1 MSAQPAS
8 AEPNLVGAVL
18 TRKYRLLR
26 LIGSGGMGAV
36 YAAES
41 LADGQKYAVKV
52 LHHEFLTDEG
62 VLGRFLDEGRTIQR
76 LVHPNILRVTDTLQ
90 AEDGTPFLVMELL
103 EGVPLSAYTQ
113 NGGHMAVL
121 QAQTILQGMLAA
133 LGAAHGQGI
142 VHRDLKPENVFL
154 ARDRAGQFQVKL
166 LDFGIA
172 KVMDAAGGIGSKT
185 KTGMLLGTPAYMSPE
200 QIKNSKDVDA
210 RSDLF
215 SAGVMFYEMITGHPA
230 FPAPTEFAKLTAVLT
245 HEPVPVDRI
254 DPHFAPL
261 VPFVA
266 RALHKDR
273 NVRFQ
278 SAGEMAHALAVAVG
292 VEAPTSRIAQGLAEL
307 PRMPAGASPMTT
319 PSPTQ
324 PPQGTPPPRA
334 SLISAPPMTPRPMTA
349 EPYSEAVKSPG
360 GTLASRPAPPV
371 HDAPP
376 QVVIAPPPSSFR
388 ARDSEVRR
396 GGIAPLVVVLLVV
409 GALLAGFLLGFA
421 VARSM

>member
-1 MSAQPAS
+1 MSAQPA
-8 AEPNLVGAVL
+8 AEPSLVGAVL
-18 TRKYRLLR
+18 ARRYRLVR

-41 LADGQKYAVKV
+41 LVDGQRYAIKI
-52 LHHEFLTDEG
+52 LHREFLQDEG

-76 LVHPNILRVTDTLQ
+76 LVHPNILRVSDTLQ

-103 EGVPLSAYTQ
+103 EGIPLSAYTH
-113 NGGHMAVL
+113 NGGRVPVM

-133 LGAAHGQGI
+133 LGAAHAQGI

-154 ARDRAGQFQVKL
+154 ARDATGHFQVKL
-166 LDFGIA
+166 LDFGLA
-172 KVMDAAGGIGSKT
+172 KVMDAAGGMGNKT

-200 QIKNSKDVDA
+200 QIKSSKDVDA

-215 SAGVMFYEMITGHPA
+215 SAGVMFYEMITGRPA

-245 HEPVPVDRI
+245 QEPEPVDRI

-261 VPFVA
+261 VPFIA

-278 SAGEMAHALAVAVG
+278 SAAEMAHALAHAVG
-292 VEAPTSRIAQGLAEL
+292 LEAPTSRIAQGLSEL
-307 PRMPAGASPMTT
+307 PVMPAGASPMTT
-319 PSPTQ
+319 PSPSQ
-324 PPQGTPPPRA
+324 PPQGASGGRS
-334 SLISAPPMTPRPMTA
+334 SLISAPPMTPMPMTA
-349 EPYSEAVKSPG
+349 EPYTEAVKSPG
-360 GTLASRPAPPV
+360 GTLASRPAPPI

-376 QVVIAPPPSSFR
+376 QVMMAPPPSGYR
-388 ARDSEVRR
+388 ARDSEQRR
-396 GGIAPLVVVLLVV
+396 GGGIAPLVVVALVV

>member
-1 MSAQPAS
+1 MCAQPAP
-8 AEPNLVGAVL
+8 AEPSLVGAVL
-18 TRKYRLLR
+18 GRKYRLLR

-113 NGGHMAVL
+113 NGGHMAVM
-121 QAQTILQGMLAA
+121 QAQMILQGMLAA
-133 LGAAHGQGI
+133 LGAAHAQGI

-172 KVMDAAGGIGSKT
+172 KVMDAAGGIGNKT

-215 SAGVMFYEMITGHPA
+215 SAGVMFYEMITGRPA

-245 HEPVPVDRI
+245 QEPMPVDRI

-307 PRMPAGASPMTT
+307 PQMPAGASPMTA
-319 PSPTQ
+319 PSPSHA
-324 PPQGTPPPRA
+324 TPPPRA
-334 SLISAPPMTPRPMTA
+334 SLISAPPMTPMPTTA
-349 EPYSEAVKSPG
+349 EPYTEAVKSPG
-360 GTLASRPAPPV
+360 GTLASRPAPPI

-376 QVVIAPPPSSFR
+376 QVVMVPPSSGFR
-388 ARDSEVRR
+388 ARDSESRR
-396 GGIAPLVVVLLVV
+396 GGIAPIVVVLLVV